1 MEINKIFKI
10 YALPNLFISNETFD
24 DYKYESTNIDK
35 IIKKIKKD
43 KGYNIR
49 INPDESSIVFGDFD
63 KTTLEQFNEF
73 LNILCKH
80 FDIQIDEI
88 SYSSS
93 KNNTS
98 FHFSIPSIETNP
110 KNLKNVFK
118 KKVFDRF
125 SENLDL
131 SIYSKHWFRL
141 PGQTLQGKPEPHIII
156 KGSPEDFIV
165 NYTEKTNAELQN
177 EEPEEKPENKDKSTI
192 EYNTD
197 KTHKEYIEKLIDL
210 LDDSRADNRDEWK
223 DISFIINNEL
233 GDEGLELFQQFSSR
247 SAKYDSIKDDKWYL
261 NLRKS
266 DSGLFIG
273 SLIKLVKEDN
283 LEGYEELRKEFIKKT
298 TKPFRILEYEQ
309 DIAQYIIDKY
319 LKNNY
324 VCVSFEKNE
333 IFYYYNGNI
342 WTKDRSNI
350 TIWNYITIDYVKEI
364 TDFKATITKE
374 DNKELY
380 SAVLRVLSKLKGKAA
395 GPNSIINL
403 IGHKL
408 FKPTFYDL
416 CDENIYLLGFDN
428 GVYDTRTKEFR
439 VGKPEDYITKSVGFD
454 FPLGYGEYK
463 NDVDN
468 FFKQIYPNENV
479 RKYALQQQAQAI
491 SGKKGKDIIFTHTGR
506 GGNGKSILQELTK
519 FTYGDYYLEIPST
532 MLTKQNKM
540 DHNKPDP
547 FFTEFKGCRMA
558 TANEPP
564 DGSTIN
570 DTLFKVI
577 GSKEGV
583 KYRTLY
589 SLIVEK
595 LKMQFQLNIYCNNKL
610 NFNAEDGGVVRR
622 LRVIDYI
629 SKFDETPNEKNN
641 IYKIDC
647 ELSEKVK
654 NWRQD
659 YMRLLLDLY
668 NPDYVYNEPIEI
680 KESSSKYAD
689 SNNDVKKFVQ
699 QNYIQTNNN
708 DDFIILKDIKAS
720 YQLNKEFDQVKLK
733 TLSDSLQ
740 KILNT
745 NLKETHKHN
754 RKTYY
759 SVFIGWKVNDEDD
772 AETSNLDI

>member
-1 MEINKIFKI
+1 
-10 YALPNLFISNETFD
+10 
-24 DYKYESTNIDK
+24 
-35 IIKKIKKD
+35 
-43 KGYNIR
+43 
-49 INPDESSIVFGDFD
+49 
-63 KTTLEQFNEF
+63 
-73 LNILCKH
+73 
-80 FDIQIDEI
+80 
-88 SYSSS
+88 
-93 KNNTS
+93 
-98 FHFSIPSIETNP
+98 
-110 KNLKNVFK
+110 
-118 KKVFDRF
+118 
-125 SENLDL
+125 
-131 SIYSKHWFRL
+131 
-141 PGQTLQGKPEPHIII
+141 
-156 KGSPEDFIV
+156 
-165 NYTEKTNAELQN
+165 
-177 EEPEEKPENKDKSTI
+177 
-192 EYNTD
+192 
-197 KTHKEYIEKLIDL
+197 
-210 LDDSRADNRDEWK
+210 
-223 DISFIINNEL
+223 
-233 GDEGLELFQQFSSR
+233 
-247 SAKYDSIKDDKWYL
+247 
-261 NLRKS
+261 
-266 DSGLFIG
+266 
-273 SLIKLVKEDN
+273 
-283 LEGYEELRKEFIKKT
+283 
-298 TKPFRILEYEQ
+298 
-309 DIAQYIIDKY
+309 
-319 LKNNY
+319 
-324 VCVSFEKNE
+324 
-333 IFYYYNGNI
+333 
-342 WTKDRSNI
+342 
-350 TIWNYITIDYVKEI
+350 
-364 TDFKATITKE
+364 
-374 DNKELY
+374 
-380 SAVLRVLSKLKGKAA
+380 
-395 GPNSIINL
+395 
-403 IGHKL
+403 
-408 FKPTFYDL
+408 
-416 CDENIYLLGFDN
+416 
-428 GVYDTRTKEFR
+428 
-439 VGKPEDYITKSVGFD
+439 
-454 FPLGYGEYK
+454 
-463 NDVDN
+463 
-468 FFKQIYPNENV
+468 
-479 RKYALQQQAQAI
+479 
-491 SGKKGKDIIFTHTGR
+491 
-506 GGNGKSILQELTK
+506 
-519 FTYGDYYLEIPST
+519 
-532 MLTKQNKM
+532 M

-745 NLKETHKHN
+745 NLKERHKHN
-754 RKTYY
+754 GKNYY

>member
-1 MEINKIFKI
+1 MEINKKFKI
-10 YALPNLFISNETFD
+10 YALPNLFISSETFD
-24 DYKYESTNIDK
+24 DYKYESSSIDK
-35 IIKKIKKD
+35 IIKKLTKD

-49 INPDESSIVFGDFD
+49 INPDEPCIVYGDFD
-63 KTTLEQFNEF
+63 KTTLEQFQEF
-73 LNILCKH
+73 LVLLSGR
-80 FDIQIDEI
+80 FQVQIDEI

-98 FHFSIPSIETNP
+98 FHFSIPSIETTP

-118 KKVFDRF
+118 KDAYDQF
-125 SENLDL
+125 SKNLDL

-156 KGSPEDFIV
+156 NGNIEDFIIS
-165 NYTEKTNAELQN
+165 YTEKTEGDLPVVK
-177 EEPEEKPENKDKSTI
+177 PEEKPENKDKATI
-192 EYNTD
+192 EYNKD
-197 KTHKEYIEKLIDL
+197 KTHKEYIERLIDL
-210 LDDSRADNRDEWK
+210 LDDFRADNWEEWRD
-223 DISFIINNEL
+223 IAFIINNEL
-233 GDEGLELFQQFSSR
+233 GDEGLELFQAFSSR
-247 SAKYDSIKDDKWYL
+247 SEKYDSIKDDKWYL
-261 NLRKS
+261 NLRKN

-273 SLIKLVKEDN
+273 SLINIVKEDD
-283 LEGYEELRKEFIKKT
+283 LDGYEELRKEFIKKS
-298 TKPFRILEYEQ
+298 TKSFIILEYEQ

-324 VCVSFEKNE
+324 VCVSFEKKE
-333 IFYYYNGNI
+333 LFYYYNGNI
-342 WTKDRSNI
+342 WAKDNSNI

-364 TDFKATITKE
+364 TEYKKTITKE
-374 DNKELY
+374 DNKEQY

-408 FKPTFYDL
+408 FNPKFYDL
-416 CDENIYLLGFDN
+416 CDENKYLLGFDN
-428 GVYDTRTKEFR
+428 GVYDTRTKQFR

-454 FPLGYGEYK
+454 FPLEYGEYK

-468 FFKQIYPNENV
+468 FFKQIYPNESV

-491 SGKKGKDIIFTHTGR
+491 SGKKGKDIICTHTGR

-519 FTYGDYYLEIPST
+519 ITFGDYYLEIPST

-564 DGSTIN
+564 DGSTVN
-570 DTLFKVI
+570 DSLFKLI
-577 GSKEGV
+577 GSKEGI

-589 SLIVEK
+589 SDIIVK
-595 LKMQFQLNIYCNNKL
+595 LKIQFQLNIYCNNKL

-654 NWRQD
+654 DWRQD

-720 YQLNKEFDQVKLK
+720 YQLNKGFDLLKLN

-745 NLKETHKHN
+745 NLKERH
-754 RKTYY
+754 
-759 SVFIGWKVNDEDD
+759 
-772 AETSNLDI
+772 